1 MAKSKS
7 AAKVNKKPVVVNINP
22 EFTLSHDDCLRRKII
37 SVLSDLK
44 VKDWT
49 NLVLLVDNAINHETL
64 QVSVESVMRHIL
76 SFFSEVTRSFS
87 ENVALSKY
95 SESCKEYWS
104 FPNNKAELGRLIRI
118 SLHLKREKS
127 KEINNTTYNLR
138 NKTSQQNTLAKAVKD
153 YQSAK
158 FAASTLLGSLGIQEL
173 SASSEASASTPISS
187 TPISS
192 TPISSTP
199 ISSSSISSSS
209 ISSSSISSSSISSSS
224 ILSPSLIS
232 PAFLPVPGPS
242 ISQTLPLVLEPSNVD
257 NIFTCENESES
268 IGRRIKEEAVKLH
281 DDYIK
286 GYDMSAESKF
296 VMDMG
301 LSSTLDLTNK
311 LDNYQ
316 SYLFSEKEFECLYE
330 YFYSKYKSRKELSTP
345 VLVSEK
351 WNMIVDLA
359 TKKGPFITLKYI
371 SKIQSL
377 DSTSE
382 TLYAYLE
389 IFKHVVNI
397 FYEDSGIIDSII
409 NGRLAVSEQDVYD
422 IWFPIIKK
430 LVLIRKI
437 TRMKKGETTSSFTS
451 KRKQFRY
458 SDQVRVK
465 GFKIDVRLLL
475 DYERK
480 EIDLCSGEVAIDAN
494 DADKVT
500 HDISKCIREA
510 KEILDHHVEAG
521 MGENAIGWTIQ
532 FAGLEARLMLVH
544 LFKEGLYV
552 AISQKEMTFPQSLG
566 ELKDFTDTLNSLE
579 YLVACNES
587 EAVELVGLF
596 NQVTRVHSVSL
607 NSDNGSSNNK
617 YRIDL
622 LTRPTYY
629 APPSGKRTES
639 VIPPGLYTTPR
650 LRLFTE
656 KIIIGEKSPEV
667 PELNR
672 RGPEDL
678 FGWCELTNGNWYNSV
693 TGVTYEASP
702 YQ

>member
-7 AAKVNKKPVVVNINP
+7 AAKVNKKSVVVNINP
-22 EFTLSHDDCLRRKII
+22 EFMLSHDDCLRRKII
-37 SVLSDLK
+37 PVLSDLK

-64 QVSVESVMRHIL
+64 QVSAESVMRHIL
-76 SFFSEVTRSFS
+76 NFFSEVTKSFY
-87 ENVALSKY
+87 ENVELSKY
-95 SESCKEYWS
+95 SKSCREYWS
-104 FPNNKAELGRLIRI
+104 FPNNKAELGRLIRT
-118 SLHLKREKS
+118 SLHLKPFS
-127 KEINNTTYNLR
+127 
-138 NKTSQQNTLAKAVKD
+138 
-153 YQSAK
+153 
-158 FAASTLLGSLGIQEL
+158 
-173 SASSEASASTPISS
+173 
-187 TPISS
+187 
-192 TPISSTP
+192 
-199 ISSSSISSSS
+199 
-209 ISSSSISSSSISSSS
+209 
-224 ILSPSLIS
+224 
-232 PAFLPVPGPS
+232 PVPGPS
-242 ISQTLPLVLEPSNVD
+242 ISPTLPLVPELSNID

-301 LSSTLDLTNK
+301 LGSTLDLTNK

-351 WNMIVDLA
+351 WNMVVDLA
-359 TKKGPFITLKYI
+359 TKKVPFITLKYI

-397 FYEDSGIIDSII
+397 FYEDSGIIDSVI
-409 NGRLAVSEQDVYD
+409 NGRLSVSEQDVYD
-422 IWFPIIKK
+422 VW
-430 LVLIRKI
+430 
-437 TRMKKGETTSSFTS
+437 
-451 KRKQFRY
+451 
-458 SDQVRVK
+458 
-465 GFKIDVRLLL
+465 LLL
-475 DYERK
+475 DYEGK

-494 DADKVT
+494 DADKLT
-500 HDISKCIREA
+500 HDRSKYIREA

-521 MGENAIGWTIQ
+521 MGENAIGWIIQ
-532 FAGLEARLMLVH
+532 FAGLEARLMSVH

-607 NSDNGSSNNK
+607 NSDNVSRNNK
-617 YRIDL
+617 YRMDL

-629 APPSGKRTES
+629 TPPSGKRTD
-639 VIPPGLYTTPR
+639 
-650 LRLFTE
+650 
-656 KIIIGEKSPEV
+656 PEV
-667 PELNR
+667 PELDR

-678 FGWCELTNGNWYNSV
+678 FGWCELMNGNWYNSV

>member
-7 AAKVNKKPVVVNINP
+7 AAKVNKKSVVVNINP
-22 EFTLSHDDCLRRKII
+22 EFMLSHDDCLRRKII
-37 SVLSDLK
+37 PVLSDLK

-76 SFFSEVTRSFS
+76 NFFSEVTKPFY
-87 ENVALSKY
+87 ENVELSKY
-95 SESCKEYWS
+95 TFS
-104 FPNNKAELGRLIRI
+104 
-118 SLHLKREKS
+118 
-127 KEINNTTYNLR
+127 
-138 NKTSQQNTLAKAVKD
+138 
-153 YQSAK
+153 
-158 FAASTLLGSLGIQEL
+158 
-173 SASSEASASTPISS
+173 
-187 TPISS
+187 
-192 TPISSTP
+192 
-199 ISSSSISSSS
+199 
-209 ISSSSISSSSISSSS
+209 
-224 ILSPSLIS
+224 
-232 PAFLPVPGPS
+232 PVPGPS
-242 ISQTLPLVLEPSNVD
+242 ISPTLPLVPELSNID

-296 VMDMG
+296 IMDMG
-301 LSSTLDLTNK
+301 LSSTLDLINK

-351 WNMIVDLA
+351 WNMVVDLA
-359 TKKGPFITLKYI
+359 TKKVPFITLKYI

-397 FYEDSGIIDSII
+397 FYEDSGIIDSVI
-409 NGRLAVSEQDVYD
+409 NGRLSVSEQDVYD

-430 LVLIRKI
+430 L
-437 TRMKKGETTSSFTS
+437 
-451 KRKQFRY
+451 QFRY

-494 DADKVT
+494 DADKLT
-500 HDISKCIREA
+500 HDRSKYIREA

-521 MGENAIGWTIQ
+521 MGENAIGWIIQ
-532 FAGLEARLMLVH
+532 FAGLEARLMSVR

-566 ELKDFTDTLNSLE
+566 ELNDFTDTLNSLE

-607 NSDNGSSNNK
+607 NSDNVSRNNK
-617 YRIDL
+617 YRMDL

-629 APPSGKRTES
+629 TPPSGKRAD
-639 VIPPGLYTTPR
+639 
-650 LRLFTE
+650 
-656 KIIIGEKSPEV
+656 PEV
-667 PELNR
+667 PELDR

-678 FGWCELTNGNWYNSV
+678 FGWCELMNGNWYNSV